1 MKVLI
6 DGGFALAPQDATGS
20 RRQTALLAEAY
31 PSIFKN
37 RYEKGDRTA
46 DQQDAYATAR
56 WLTEMDHRGFL
67 ARYFEPSLTDEE
79 RKQCDIEGWILGVC

>member
-1 MKVLI
+1 MKISYEDHDTITVLTLS
-6 DGGFALAPQDATGS
+6 GGL
-20 RRQTALLAEAY
+20 
-31 PSIFKN
+31 
-37 RYEKGDRTA
+37 TA

-79 RKQCDIEGWILGVC
+79 RKQCNLEGWILGVC